1 MGAPMAY
8 GTNGMSNLSSAP
20 ALSGYHDAIS
30 GNGHGHGA
38 MSSLGSHSLSMMSN
52 QRSAYGGQLDEEI
65 IPTAIVI
72 KNIPFAI
79 GRETLLNV
87 IESLGAPLPYAFNY
101 HHDNGVFRGL
111 AFANFRAPSEADAVV
126 AALNG

>member
-1 MGAPMAY
+1 MAY
-8 GTNGMSNLSSAP
+8 GANSAAH
-20 ALSGYHDAIS
+20 ALSGYQDAMS
-30 GNGHGHGA
+30 AGGA
-38 MSSLGSHSLSMMSN
+38 MPSLGSHSLAGLSN
-52 QRSAYGGQLDEEI
+52 QRTNYGGQLDEEI